1 MRLSAEMRSDVVSAE
16 DTLAAARQ
24 LRRNSKPVEASRLLL
39 ETLRNDP
46 ELACIHAELGLTLFG
61 LGLMEQGVTALQRA
75 VRLDSNVVHYRV
87 NLSGMYHH
95 LGRFKECIALGL
107 RLVEEEP
114 TCGLA
119 HMNLGLSYSALG
131 DWAKS
136 IKHFEQATDAL
147 PGHSGAWLNLGLG
160 YENRCADVQANRCF
174 KEAVRIDPKN
184 LKSWICLA
192 TSNLRLGVFSQGW
205 EQFSKRFELDPSL
218 APQGDMPIW
227 RGESLAGRSIHLI
240 AEQGL
245 GDLVQ
250 FIRFAKPLS
259 DQGAQV
265 FATVPQ
271 MLRDILATVPGITE
285 CFSGLDAPPRCD
297 YQSTV
302 MELPRWLGINDSNIP
317 LTDGYLQAKPISES
331 MTRRLKSLGSKRK
344 VGIVWSGNPNHI
356 NDGRR
361 SMSFDDLECL
371 LDVPDICL
379 VNLQLGPRAEQLHTH
394 PRANE
399 VSDWM
404 TDGMS
409 ASETASLISSLDLV
423 ITVDTFVAHLSGALN
438 VPTWLC
444 VARNPDWRWL
454 TKRSD
459 SPWYESI
466 RIFRQDDKESWS
478 TVGEAL
484 LQALRFDKD

>member
-1 MRLSAEMRSDVVSAE
+1 MRLNAEMKSGVVSVE

-24 LRRNSKPVEASRLLL
+24 LRRSNKPVEASRLLL
-39 ETLRNDP
+39 ETLRNAP
-46 ELACIHAELGLTLFG
+46 ELGSVHAELGLTLFG
-61 LGLMEQGVTALQRA
+61 LGLVERGVEALERA
-75 VRLDSNVVHYRV
+75 VRFAPNVVRYRV

-107 RLVEEEP
+107 PLVEEDP

-119 HMNLGLSYSALG
+119 HINLGLSYSGLG

-136 IKHFEQATDAL
+136 IEHFEQATIAL

-160 YENRCADVQANRCF
+160 YENRCADVQANQCF
-174 KEAVRIDPKN
+174 KNAVRIAPEN

-192 TSNLRLGVFSQGW
+192 TSNLRLGAFSEGW

-218 APQGDMPIW
+218 APQGDTPIW
-227 RGESLAGRSIHLI
+227 KGESLEGRSIHLI

-259 DQGAQV
+259 EQGAQV
-265 FATVPQ
+265 FATVPK

-285 CFSGLDAPPRCD
+285 CFSGLDVAPPCD

-302 MELPRWLGINDSNIP
+302 MELPRWLGINASNIP
-317 LTDGYLQAKPISES
+317 LTGGYLRPKPAPES
-331 MTRRLKSLGSKRK
+331 MTQRLASLGSKKK

-361 SMSFDDLECL
+361 SMSFDDLACL
-371 LDVPDICL
+371 LDVPNIRL
-379 VNLQLGPRAEQLHTH
+379 VNLQLGSRVEQLREH

-399 VSDWM
+399 VSNWM

-409 ASETASLISSLDLV
+409 ASDTASLISCLDLV

-459 SPWYESI
+459 SPWYESV

-478 TVGEAL
+478 TVGEAMVE
-484 LQALRFDKD
+484 ALRAEPS